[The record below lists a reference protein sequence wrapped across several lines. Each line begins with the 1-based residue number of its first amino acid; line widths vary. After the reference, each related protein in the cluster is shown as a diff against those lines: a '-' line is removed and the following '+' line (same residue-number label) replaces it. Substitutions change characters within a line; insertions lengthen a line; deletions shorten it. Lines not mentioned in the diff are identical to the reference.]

1 MSTKISSS
9 IGKKLIMSISG
20 LFLLIFL
27 LVHLTV
33 NSLYLFSDEAFRM
46 GCDFMSLP
54 IVTIIVPILAAG
66 FLIHIIYASLLTW
79 ENYKARGN
87 KRYAVATKTVTD
99 SWAAK
104 NMIYLGI
111 IVLGF
116 LAFHLTHFWAHMQ
129 LQDFSGNEMTDPIK
143 LMIITFKPV
152 WTLILYIIWFTAL
165 WLHLSHGFWSA
176 LQTLGWSDDNWR
188 RFIKIVG
195 IVIVTVICLGFVT
208 VGVYAHLRAT
218 GVMPREYIAPVSE
231 AVSALIP
238 IM

>member
-33 NSLYLFSDEAFRM
+33 NSLYLFSDEAFRA
-46 GCDFMSLP
+46 GCEFMALP

-66 FLIHIIYASLLTW
+66 FLVHIIYALILTVQ
-79 ENYKARGN
+79 NLKARGN
-87 KRYAVATKTVTD
+87 IRYAVPTKTITD

-104 NMIYLGI
+104 NMIYLGVI
-111 IVLGF
+111 ILGF
-116 LAFHLTHFWAHMQ
+116 LVFHLTHFWAHMQ

-143 LMIITFKPV
+143 LMIGTFKPV
-152 WTLILYIIWFTAL
+152 WTLILYIVWFVAL
-165 WLHLSHGFWSA
+165 WLHLTHGFWSA
-176 LQTLGWSDDNWR
+176 FQTLGWSDDNWR
-188 RFIKIVG
+188 RFVKIVG

-218 GVMPREYIAPVSE
+218 GTMPREYIAPASE
-231 AVSALIP
+231 AVAALIP
-238 IM
+238 MI